1 VTAPGPEASAVRE
14 ALAEIPYPGYSRDIV
29 SFGLVDEVDVSDR
42 QVDVRLVLDSDR
54 DDVPEKLRRAIRDR
68 LRPLAGERVRIEI
81 RSPSGSRRL
90 PMSQSGSSGSRS
102 SGRESDDG
110 PGRLPTVEAVAAVG
124 SGKGGVGKSTVAACL
139 ALAASA
145 GGLEVGLLDA
155 DIYGPSL
162 PELLGVENA
171 TEQAEL
177 TEDRKIL
184 PIEARGLP
192 FVSFGFFLGEK
203 SPAVWRGPLV
213 AKAVEQV
220 SRGVVWPE
228 LDLLIVDLPPGTGD
242 TPLSL
247 TGTIQVDAG
256 VVVTTPQDLAVTEA
270 RKAVEMFG
278 ALDVPVGGVIENM
291 SYASCECG
299 RRTYPFGQGGGARL
313 AEEADIPLLT
323 RVPFVPSRDR
333 PVPGGEVAAPP
344 SELPEEAGSAFRTA
358 AARLAERLSKRSA
371 DGDPG
376 AAAGGDAPDGH
387 A

>member
-1 VTAPGPEASAVRE
+1 MNRE
-14 ALAEIPYPGYSRDIV
+14 ETR
-29 SFGLVDEVDVSDR
+29 
-42 QVDVRLVLDSDR
+42 
-54 DDVPEKLRRAIRDR
+54 
-68 LRPLAGERVRIEI
+68 
-81 RSPSGSRRL
+81 GSRA
-90 PMSQSGSSGSRS
+90 PP
-102 SGRESDDG
+102 REDDGG
-110 PGRLPTVEAVAAVG
+110 PGRLPTVGAVVAVG

-171 TEQAEL
+171 TERAEM
-177 TEDRKIL
+177 TEDRKIV

-247 TGTIQVDAG
+247 TGTVQVDAG

-270 RKAVEMFG
+270 RKAVEMFD
-278 ALDVPVGGVIENM
+278 ALEVPVAGVIENM
-291 SYASCECG
+291 SYAACECG
-299 RRTYPFGQGGGARL
+299 RRTHPFGQGGGERL
-313 AEEADIPLLT
+313 AEETGTPLLG
-323 RVPFVPSRDR
+323 RVPFVSSRDR
-333 PVPGGEVAAPP
+333 PAPGGEVAAPP

-358 AARLAERLSKRSA
+358 ARRLADRLSGRSA
-371 DGDPG
+371 DGGPG
-376 AAAGGDAPDGH
+376 TAARDDAPDDRT
-387 A
+387 